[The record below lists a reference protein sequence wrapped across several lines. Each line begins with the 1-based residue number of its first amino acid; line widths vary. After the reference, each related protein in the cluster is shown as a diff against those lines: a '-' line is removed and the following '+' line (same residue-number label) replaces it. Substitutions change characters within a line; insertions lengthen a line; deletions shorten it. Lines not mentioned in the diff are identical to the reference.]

1 MAKTDLDDIDR
12 AVLEQYLKKPGQL
25 PTVVVNNRVLD
36 ELTVERSLRKASVR
50 QAVQRAVANMT
61 HAVFMPRA
69 LNFLDSVVQ
78 NESAGTR
85 ERVSAAKALLT
96 FDRQLNADRQKG
108 NDADLTKLSPEQ
120 LHDFIAECEAE
131 AARRAKPVKQD
142 PAPVTSSVFD

>member
-1 MAKTDLDDIDR
+1 MAKTDLDEVDR
-12 AVLEQYLKKPGQL
+12 ATLDAFLRNPGQL
-25 PTVVVNNRVLD
+25 PTVVVQNKVID
-36 ELTVERSLRKASVR
+36 ELTVERSLRKTAVR
-50 QAVQRAVANMT
+50 NAIQKAMANT
-61 HAVFMPRA
+61 VHAVFMPRA

-131 AARRAKPVKQD
+131 AARRAKPVKQA